1 MQVHEVMT
9 TAVATVR
16 TDTLLSDAIAIMEGR
31 HVSGLP
37 VVDGKDALVGMLT
50 EGDLLKRVET
60 GTAGHR
66 RAGWL
71 DVVLG
76 SGRGASD
83 YVRTHSRY
91 VGDLMS
97 HDVLTATEGTS
108 LEEMVALMEKRHVK
122 RLPVVRDGR
131 LVGIVSRADLVR
143 ALGRVLKVEAM
154 GGSADALIQERLQ
167 SDLGKQRWFMA
178 GDVTF
183 TVEAGVVT
191 FKGVFSDQQTP
202 AALRVA
208 AQNIAGVTAVEDKL
222 EWIDPVVGVV
232 F

>member
-1 MQVHEVMT
+1 
-9 TAVATVR
+9 
-16 TDTLLSDAIAIMEGR
+16 MEAR

-60 GTAGHR
+60 GTAGR
-66 RAGWL
+66 RRTGWL

-76 SGRGASD
+76 SGRGADD
-83 YVRTHSRY
+83 YVHTHSRC
-91 VGDLMS
+91 VEDLMS
-97 HDVLTATEGTS
+97 RDLVTATESSS
-108 LEEMVALMEKRHVK
+108 LEDVVALMEKRHVK
-122 RLPVVRDGR
+122 RLPIVRDGR

-143 ALGRVLKVEAM
+143 ALGRALKAGAM
-154 GGSADALIQERLQ
+154 GGSADAMIQERLH
-167 SDLGKQRWFMA
+167 SDLKQQRWFRA
-178 GDVTF
+178 SDVSF
-183 TVEAGVVT
+183 TVKQGVVT
-191 FKGVFSDQQTP
+191 FEGVFSDQQAP

-208 AQNIAGVTAVEDKL
+208 AQNVPGVTGVEDKL

>member
-1 MQVHEVMT
+1 MRVDEVMT

-16 TDTLLSDAIAIMEGR
+16 ADASLGDAIAIMEAR

-50 EGDLLKRVET
+50 EGDLLKRIET
-60 GTAGHR
+60 GTAVHR

-71 DVVLG
+71 DLVLG

-108 LEEMVALMEKRHVK
+108 LEEVVALMEKRRVK
-122 RLPVVRDGR
+122 RLPIVRDGR

-143 ALGRVLKVEAM
+143 VIGRALKVEAM

-167 SDLGKQRWFMA
+167 SDLGRQRWFIA

-222 EWIDPVVGVV
+222 EWIDPVVGLV

>member
-1 MQVHEVMT
+1 MQAGEVMT

-16 TDTLLSDAIAIMEGR
+16 ADASISEAIAAMEAR

-37 VVDGKDALVGMLT
+37 VVDGSGALVGMLT

-60 GTAGHR
+60 GTAGHQ

-76 SGRGASD
+76 SSHGASD
-83 YVRTHSRY
+83 YVRTHSRC
-91 VGDLMS
+91 VSDLMS
-97 HDVLTATEGTS
+97 QEVATATVGTS
-108 LEEMVALMEKRHVK
+108 LEAVVALMEKRQVK
-122 RLPVVRDGR
+122 RLPIVQDGA

-143 ALGRVLKVEAM
+143 ALGRALTAEAA
-154 GGSADALIQERLQ
+154 GGSADGLIQERLQ
-167 SDLGKQRWFMA
+167 ADLKQQRWFTA
-178 GDVTF
+178 SDVTF
-183 TVEAGVVT
+183 TVKQGVVT

-208 AQNIAGVTAVEDKL
+208 AQNVPGVTSVQDKM
-222 EWIDPVVGVV
+222 EWIDPIVGVV

>member
-1 MQVHEVMT
+1 MQVDEVMT

-16 TDTLLSDAIAIMEGR
+16 ADASISDAIAIMEAR

-37 VVDGKDALVGMLT
+37 VVDGRDALVGMLT

-76 SGRGASD
+76 SGRSASD

-91 VGDLMS
+91 VSDLMS
-97 HDVLTATEGTS
+97 QEVVTATEGTS
-108 LEEMVALMEKRHVK
+108 LEEVVALMEKRHIK
-122 RLPVVRDGR
+122 RLPITRDAK
-131 LVGIVSRADLVR
+131 LIGIVSRADLVH
-143 ALGRVLKVEAM
+143 ALGRALRTEAM
-154 GGSADALIQERLQ
+154 GGSPDAVIQERLQ
-167 SDLGKQRWFMA
+167 SYLKRQGWFVA
-178 GDVTF
+178 GDVSF
-183 TVEAGVVT
+183 TVRQGVVT
-191 FKGVFSDQQTP
+191 FNGVFSDQHTP

-208 AQNIAGVTAVEDKL
+208 AQNTAGVTAVEDKL